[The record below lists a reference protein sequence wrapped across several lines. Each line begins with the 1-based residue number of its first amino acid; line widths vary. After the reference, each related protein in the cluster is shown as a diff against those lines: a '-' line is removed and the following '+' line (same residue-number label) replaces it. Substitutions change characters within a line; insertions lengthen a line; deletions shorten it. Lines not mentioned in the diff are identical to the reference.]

1 MVLKITKE
9 TWGKCDIKAM
19 EYYNKKEDVLELW
32 QKMRDVKIQTNHTN
46 TDDVASTF
54 FENETGIFTIEKLTG
69 DIIEYCKLPKAIELR
84 KNLGYNHDDIMIPE
98 ETSIAKKIKLF
109 PKENIELNEKFNSRN
124 QIFGLKIIILLLKL
138 TKEIIKNMI
147 QMMKKKEKS
156 CLKVIILKFFDVI
169 QMILISIFLNF

>member
-1 MVLKITKE
+1 MWKKTKDITEEEKE
-9 TWGKCDIKAM
+9 
-19 EYYNKKEDVLELW
+19 EYK
-32 QKMRDVKIQTNHTN
+32 
-46 TDDVASTF
+46 TF

-69 DIIEYCKLPKAIELR
+69 DIIERCKLPKAIELR

-98 ETSIAKKIKLF
+98 ETSIAKKIIKFF
-109 PKENIELNEKFNSRN
+109 PKENIELNEKLNNRN

-138 TKEIIKNMI
+138 TKEIIKIMI
-147 QMMKKKEKS
+147 QMMKKEEKS

>member
-1 MVLKITKE
+1 
-9 TWGKCDIKAM
+9 
-19 EYYNKKEDVLELW
+19 
-32 QKMRDVKIQTNHTN
+32 
-46 TDDVASTF
+46 
-54 FENETGIFTIEKLTG
+54 
-69 DIIEYCKLPKAIELR
+69 
-84 KNLGYNHDDIMIPE
+84 MIPE

-138 TKEIIKNMI
+138 TKEIIKIMI